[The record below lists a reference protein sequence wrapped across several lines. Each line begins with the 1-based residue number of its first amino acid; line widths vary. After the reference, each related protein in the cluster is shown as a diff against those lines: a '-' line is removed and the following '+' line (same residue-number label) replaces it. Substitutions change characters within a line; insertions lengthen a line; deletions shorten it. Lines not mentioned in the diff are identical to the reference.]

1 MSSISPTTA
10 TSSVPGHPS
19 RSRSVAR
26 RVTAIGIAMMAA
38 VLLVL
43 SLAVSYISTQAARE
57 QLLASVIHATEGL
70 AASIDTVENANRR
83 MVERASKA
91 FGRYFD
97 GAMSL
102 DTSLGMLYL
111 DGIAIN
117 DDFAVVDKFSEDT
130 GGVATVFAR
139 KGDDF
144 VRITTSLRDLKGE
157 RVMHTVLD
165 RQHPAYQ
172 LMLQGKPYVGRAD
185 LFGKPYMTAYEPVR
199 DASGQVVGIL
209 FVGTDLSAFQDAM
222 QQQVVTTRLFE
233 HGGAMVI
240 APGSSWE
247 QATFVAHSTHTGKQ
261 VLDAFPQARVSLEA
275 LAQNADGF
283 ARDVTALLP
292 GQGGNPWSVLRKAD
306 NGWWV
311 ITEVSDDEAMAS
323 QRRALWMLWGA
334 MALAL
339 ALALALLAAGL
350 LFTLRRGVSAP
361 LQELTQAITLVA
373 QGDLTQPFRSA
384 RRDEVGDLVREVEGM
399 RQRFVGML
407 RQVHVAAHSI
417 ASASSQIAQGNG
429 DLAERTEN
437 TANSLARSAQ
447 SIEEITHVV
456 RQSADAAQQ
465 AHQLSASAVE
475 VASRGGQVVGD
486 VVATMDDINTS
497 SRKIGDIIG
506 VIDGIAFQTNILAL
520 NAAVEAARAGE
531 QGRGFA
537 VVAGEV
543 RSLAQRSA
551 EAAKEIKALIS
562 TSVGKVES
570 GAQLVQN
577 AGHTMQEIV
586 SSVQRMGDIIG
597 EISAAASEQAERISQ
612 VNQDVTQ
619 LDQMTQQNA
628 SLVEESAA
636 ASQSMRDQAVRL
648 EDSVSVFK
656 LPEAEGSST
665 QAALPY

>member
-172 LMLQGKPYVGRAD
+172 LMLHGKPYVGRAD

-222 QQQVVTTRLFE
+222 QQQVVATRLFE

-247 QATFVAHSTHTGKQ
+247 QATFVAHSTHTGKK

-334 MALAL
+334 M

>member
-97 GAMSL
+97 GEMSL

-222 QQQVVTTRLFE
+222 QQQVVATRLFE

-247 QATFVAHSTHTGKQ
+247 QATFVAHSTHTGKK

-311 ITEVSDDEAMAS
+311 ITEVSDDEARAS

-334 MALAL
+334 M

>member
-222 QQQVVTTRLFE
+222 QQQVVATRLFE

-247 QATFVAHSTHTGKQ
+247 QATFVAHSTHTGKK

-311 ITEVSDDEAMAS
+311 IAEVSDDEAMAS

-334 MALAL
+334 M

>member
-102 DTSLGMLYL
+102 DTSLGMLYR

-222 QQQVVTTRLFE
+222 QQQVVATRLFE

-247 QATFVAHSTHTGKQ
+247 QATFVAHSTHTGKK

-334 MALAL
+334 M

-648 EDSVSVFK
+648 EDLVSVFK

>member
-102 DTSLGMLYL
+102 DTSLGMLYR

-222 QQQVVTTRLFE
+222 QQQVVATRLFE

-247 QATFVAHSTHTGKQ
+247 QATFVAHSTHTGKK

-339 ALALALLAAGL
+339 ALLAAGL

-407 RQVHVAAHSI
+407 RQVRVAAHSI

-537 VVAGEV
+537 VVGGEV

>member
-102 DTSLGMLYL
+102 DTSLGVLYL

-185 LFGKPYMTAYEPVR
+185 LFGKPYMTAYDPVR

-222 QQQVVTTRLFE
+222 QQQVVATRLFE

-247 QATFVAHSTHTGKQ
+247 QATFVAHSTHTGKK

-334 MALAL
+334 M

-612 VNQDVTQ
+612 VNQDVMQ

>member
-222 QQQVVTTRLFE
+222 QQQVVATRLFE

-247 QATFVAHSTHTGKQ
+247 QATFVAHSTHTGKK

-334 MALAL
+334 MAV
-339 ALALALLAAGL
+339 ALALLAAGL
-350 LFTLRRGVSAP
+350 LFTLRRGVSVP

>member
-247 QATFVAHSTHTGKQ
+247 QAAFVAHSTHTGKK

-334 MALAL
+334 M

>member
-83 MVERASKA
+83 MVDRASKA

-222 QQQVVTTRLFE
+222 QQQVVATRLFE

-247 QATFVAHSTHTGKQ
+247 QATFVAHSTHTGKK

-334 MALAL
+334 M

>member
-222 QQQVVTTRLFE
+222 QQQVVATRLFE

-247 QATFVAHSTHTGKQ
+247 QATFVAHSTHTGKK

-334 MALAL
+334 MAV
-339 ALALALLAAGL
+339 ALALLAAGL
-350 LFTLRRGVSAP
+350 LFTLRRGVSVP

-407 RQVHVAAHSI
+407 RQVRVAAHSI

>member
-97 GAMSL
+97 GEMSL

-222 QQQVVTTRLFE
+222 QQQVVATRLFE

-247 QATFVAHSTHTGKQ
+247 QATFVAHSTHTGKK

-275 LAQNADGF
+275 LAQDADGF
-283 ARDVTALLP
+283 ASDVTALLP
-292 GQGGNPWSVLRKAD
+292 GQGGHPWSVMRKTG

-334 MALAL
+334 MAV
-339 ALALALLAAGL
+339 ALALLAAGL

-407 RQVHVAAHSI
+407 RQVRVAAHSI

>member
-97 GAMSL
+97 GEMSL

-222 QQQVVTTRLFE
+222 QQQVVATRLFE

-247 QATFVAHSTHTGKQ
+247 QATFVAHSTHTGKK

-334 MALAL
+334 MAV
-339 ALALALLAAGL
+339 ALALLAAGL

>member
-222 QQQVVTTRLFE
+222 QQQVVATRLFE

-247 QATFVAHSTHTGKQ
+247 QATFVAHSTHTGKK

-339 ALALALLAAGL
+339 ALLAAGL

-399 RQRFVGML
+399 RQRFVDML
-407 RQVHVAAHSI
+407 RQVRVAAHSI

>member
-102 DTSLGMLYL
+102 DTSLGMLYR

-222 QQQVVTTRLFE
+222 QQQVVATRLFE

-247 QATFVAHSTHTGKQ
+247 QATFVAHSTHTGKK

-334 MALAL
+334 L

-407 RQVHVAAHSI
+407 RQVRVAAHSI

>member
-222 QQQVVTTRLFE
+222 QQQVVATRLFE

-247 QATFVAHSTHTGKQ
+247 QATFVAHSTHTGKK

-339 ALALALLAAGL
+339 ALALLAAGL

-407 RQVHVAAHSI
+407 RQVRVAAHSI

>member
-222 QQQVVTTRLFE
+222 QQQVVATRLFE

-247 QATFVAHSTHTGKQ
+247 QATFVAHSTHTGKK

-334 MALAL
+334 M
-339 ALALALLAAGL
+339 ALALLAAGL

>member
-97 GAMSL
+97 GEMSL

-172 LMLQGKPYVGRAD
+172 LMLQGKSYVGRAD

-222 QQQVVTTRLFE
+222 QQQVVATRLFE

-247 QATFVAHSTHTGKQ
+247 QATFVAHSTHTGKK

-334 MALAL
+334 MAV
-339 ALALALLAAGL
+339 ALALLAAGL

>member
-97 GAMSL
+97 GEMSL

-222 QQQVVTTRLFE
+222 QQQVVATRLFE

-247 QATFVAHSTHTGKQ
+247 QATFVAHSTHTGKK

-339 ALALALLAAGL
+339 ALLAAGL

-361 LQELTQAITLVA
+361 LQDLTQAITLVA

>member
-97 GAMSL
+97 GEMSM

-222 QQQVVTTRLFE
+222 QQQVVATRLFE

-247 QATFVAHSTHTGKQ
+247 QATFVAHSTHTGKI

-334 MALAL
+334 M

>member
-222 QQQVVTTRLFE
+222 QQQVVATRLFE

-247 QATFVAHSTHTGKQ
+247 QATFVAHSTHTGKK

-311 ITEVSDDEAMAS
+311 ITEVSDNEAMAS

-334 MALAL
+334 M

>member
-97 GAMSL
+97 GEMSL

-172 LMLQGKPYVGRAD
+172 LMLQGKSYVGRAD

-222 QQQVVTTRLFE
+222 QQQVVATRLFE

-247 QATFVAHSTHTGKQ
+247 QATFVAHSTHTGKK

-292 GQGGNPWSVLRKAD
+292 GQGGNPWSVMRKTG

-334 MALAL
+334 M

-465 AHQLSASAVE
+465 AHQLGF
-475 VASRGGQVVGD
+475 GGG
-486 VVATMDDINTS
+486 S
-497 SRKIGDIIG
+497 
-506 VIDGIAFQTNILAL
+506 GIA
-520 NAAVEAARAGE
+520 RRSGG
-531 QGRGFA
+531 GRCGRHH
-537 VVAGEV
+537 G
-543 RSLAQRSA
+543 
-551 EAAKEIKALIS
+551 
-562 TSVGKVES
+562 
-570 GAQLVQN
+570 
-577 AGHTMQEIV
+577 
-586 SSVQRMGDIIG
+586 
-597 EISAAASEQAERISQ
+597 
-612 VNQDVTQ
+612 
-619 LDQMTQQNA
+619 
-628 SLVEESAA
+628 
-636 ASQSMRDQAVRL
+636 
-648 EDSVSVFK
+648 
-656 LPEAEGSST
+656 
-665 QAALPY
+665 

>member
-70 AASIDTVENANRR
+70 AASIDTVEKANRR

-172 LMLQGKPYVGRAD
+172 LMLHGKPYVGRAD

-222 QQQVVTTRLFE
+222 QQQVVATRLFE

-247 QATFVAHSTHTGKQ
+247 QATFVAHSTHTGKK

-334 MALAL
+334 M

>member
-222 QQQVVTTRLFE
+222 QQQVVATRLFE

-247 QATFVAHSTHTGKQ
+247 QATFVAHSTHTGKK

-323 QRRALWMLWGA
+323 QRRALWMLWCA
-334 MALAL
+334 M

>member
-222 QQQVVTTRLFE
+222 QQQVVATRLFE

-247 QATFVAHSTHTGKQ
+247 QATFVAHSTHTGKK

-292 GQGGNPWSVLRKAD
+292 GQGGHPWSVLRKAD

-334 MALAL
+334 M

>member
-97 GAMSL
+97 GEMSL

-172 LMLQGKPYVGRAD
+172 LMLQGKSYVGRAD

-222 QQQVVTTRLFE
+222 QQQVVATRLFD

-247 QATFVAHSTHTGKQ
+247 QATFVAHSTHTGKK

-334 MALAL
+334 MAV
-339 ALALALLAAGL
+339 ALALLAAGL

>member
-83 MVERASKA
+83 MVDRASKA

-97 GAMSL
+97 GEMSL

-222 QQQVVTTRLFE
+222 QQQVVATRLFE

-247 QATFVAHSTHTGKQ
+247 QATFVAHSTHTGKK

-275 LAQNADGF
+275 LAQDADGF
-283 ARDVTALLP
+283 ASDVTALLP
-292 GQGGNPWSVLRKAD
+292 GQGGNPWSVLRKTG

-334 MALAL
+334 MAV
-339 ALALALLAAGL
+339 ALALLAAGL

>member
-97 GAMSL
+97 GEMSM

-222 QQQVVTTRLFE
+222 QQQVVATRLFE

-247 QATFVAHSTHTGKQ
+247 QATFVAHSTHTGKK

-334 MALAL
+334 M

>member
-70 AASIDTVENANRR
+70 AASIDTAENANRR

-172 LMLQGKPYVGRAD
+172 LMLHGKPYVGRAD

-222 QQQVVTTRLFE
+222 QQQVVATRLFE

-247 QATFVAHSTHTGKQ
+247 QATFVAHSTHTGKK

-334 MALAL
+334 M

>member
-97 GAMSL
+97 GEMSL

-172 LMLQGKPYVGRAD
+172 LMLQGKPYAGRAD

-222 QQQVVTTRLFE
+222 QQQVVATRLFD

-247 QATFVAHSTHTGKQ
+247 QATFVAHSTHTGKK

-334 MALAL
+334 MAV
-339 ALALALLAAGL
+339 ALALLAAGL

>member
-97 GAMSL
+97 GEMSL

-222 QQQVVTTRLFE
+222 QQQVVATRLFE

-247 QATFVAHSTHTGKQ
+247 QATFVAHSTHTGKK

-292 GQGGNPWSVLRKAD
+292 GQGGHPWSVLRKAD

-334 MALAL
+334 M

>member
-222 QQQVVTTRLFE
+222 QQQVVATRLFE

-247 QATFVAHSTHTGKQ
+247 QATFVAHSTHTGKK

-292 GQGGNPWSVLRKAD
+292 GQGGHPWSVMRKTG

-334 MALAL
+334 MAV
-339 ALALALLAAGL
+339 ALALLAAGL
-350 LFTLRRGVSAP
+350 LFTLRRGVSVP

>member
-97 GAMSL
+97 GEMSL

-111 DGIAIN
+111 NGIAIN

-172 LMLQGKPYVGRAD
+172 LMLQGKSYVGRAD

-222 QQQVVTTRLFE
+222 QQQVVATRLFE

-247 QATFVAHSTHTGKQ
+247 QATFVAHSTHTGKK

-292 GQGGNPWSVLRKAD
+292 GQGGNPWSVMRKTG

-334 MALAL
+334 M

>member
-97 GAMSL
+97 GEMSL

-222 QQQVVTTRLFE
+222 QQQVVATRLFD

-247 QATFVAHSTHTGKQ
+247 QATFVAHSTHTGKK

-334 MALAL
+334 MAV
-339 ALALALLAAGL
+339 ALALLAAGL

>member
-199 DASGQVVGIL
+199 DASGQVAGIL

-247 QATFVAHSTHTGKQ
+247 QATFVAHSTHTGKK

-334 MALAL
+334 M

-612 VNQDVTQ
+612 VNEDVTQ

>member
-97 GAMSL
+97 GEMSL

-222 QQQVVTTRLFE
+222 QQQVVATRLFE

-247 QATFVAHSTHTGKQ
+247 QATFVAHSTHTGKK

-334 MALAL
+334 M

>member
-1 MSSISPTTA
+1 
-10 TSSVPGHPS
+10 
-19 RSRSVAR
+19 
-26 RVTAIGIAMMAA
+26 MMAA

-222 QQQVVTTRLFE
+222 QQQVVATRLFE

-247 QATFVAHSTHTGKQ
+247 QATFVAHSTHTGKK

-334 MALAL
+334 M

>member
-83 MVERASKA
+83 MVDRASKA

-97 GAMSL
+97 GEMSL

-222 QQQVVTTRLFE
+222 QQQVVATRLFE

-247 QATFVAHSTHTGKQ
+247 QATFVAHSTHTGKK

-311 ITEVSDDEAMAS
+311 MTEVSDDEAMAS

-334 MALAL
+334 M

-612 VNQDVTQ
+612 VNQDVSQ

>member
-57 QLLASVIHATEGL
+57 QLLASVINATEGL

-97 GAMSL
+97 GEMSL

-172 LMLQGKPYVGRAD
+172 LMLQGKSYVGRAD

-222 QQQVVTTRLFE
+222 QQQVVATRLFE

-247 QATFVAHSTHTGKQ
+247 QATFVAHSTHTGKK

-334 MALAL
+334 M

-537 VVAGEV
+537 VVAAEV
-543 RSLAQRSA
+543 RSLAGRSA
-551 EAAKEIKALIS
+551 EAAKEIKELITSSVANVDTGTQQVAEAGKSMQDIVDSVRRVTDLIS
-562 TSVGKVES
+562 
-570 GAQLVQN
+570 
-577 AGHTMQEIV
+577 EI
-586 SSVQRMGDIIG
+586 
-597 EISAAASEQAERISQ
+597 AAAATEQRDGFGQ
-612 VNQDVTQ
+612 VNQAVNN

-628 SLVEESAA
+628 ALVEESSAA
-636 ASQSMRDQAVRL
+636 ALAMKEQTQRL
-648 EDSVSVFK
+648 
-656 LPEAEGSST
+656 AEQVAQFNLGAR
-665 QAALPY
+665 QNVM